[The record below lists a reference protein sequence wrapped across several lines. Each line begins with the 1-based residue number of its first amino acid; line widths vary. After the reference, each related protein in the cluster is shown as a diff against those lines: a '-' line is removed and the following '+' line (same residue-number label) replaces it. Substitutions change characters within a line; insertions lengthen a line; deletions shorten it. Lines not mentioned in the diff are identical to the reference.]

1 MEINPPS
8 LYSAFGNEASLF
20 MEAVDF
26 YEKTYWDAPS
36 KKLMADPD
44 IYRGIHTF
52 FREAAHI
59 LLSPDSPCGCMVVL
73 AAINAV
79 RLLPDRYSKV

>member
-52 FREAAHI
+52 FREAAYI